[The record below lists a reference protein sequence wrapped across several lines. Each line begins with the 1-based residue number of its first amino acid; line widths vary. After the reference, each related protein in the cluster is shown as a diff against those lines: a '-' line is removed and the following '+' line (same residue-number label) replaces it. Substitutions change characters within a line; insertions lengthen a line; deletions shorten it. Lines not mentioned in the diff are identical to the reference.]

1 VDTLRPICGTVHNIA
16 SPEML
21 YCSSTS
27 GEHFDRRARE
37 LKQHADIVEG
47 IAAHANP
54 TKQET
59 PNT

>member
-1 VDTLRPICGTVHNIA
+1 
-16 SPEML
+16 ML

-47 IAAHANP
+47 IAAHAIP